1 MKSAALIR
9 CYFVAL
15 LLFGS
20 WLLFRAQWDALDTRL
35 FFYFNQY
42 LTPAH
47 PRFVNILALTNA
59 RFFDSIIFCMM
70 LAILA
75 FNLLRHLSVQGF
87 CYWFSIALVM
97 SACSGVATDIIHVM
111 LDYARPSPAYLH
123 DNVHLITTL
132 TDYNVKD
139 AVSNSFPGDH
149 GVHAMIFAA
158 FMLRFANRLWAAVA
172 IVLALLV
179 TCPRI
184 MVGAHAFSDVYV
196 GSLTLV
202 LLLTPWFMFTPLQ
215 RWVETQL
222 MGIFNPKSNI

>member
-1 MKSAALIR
+1 MNIAALSR
-9 CYFVAL
+9 CYMAAFL
-15 LLFGS
+15 LLGS
-20 WLLFRAQWDALDTRL
+20 WFILHSQWDALDTGL

-42 LTPAH
+42 LTPEH
-47 PRFVNILALTNA
+47 PLFVKALALTNA
-59 RFFDSIIFCMM
+59 RFFDSIIFCTM
-70 LAILA
+70 LAILVI
-75 FNLLRHLSVQGF
+75 NLVKKLTVRAF
-87 CYWFSIALVM
+87 CYWFSVALVM
-97 SACSGVATDIIHVM
+97 SACSGVATHIIHEM
-111 LDYARPSPAYLH
+111 LEYTRPSPAYLH
-123 DNVHLITTL
+123 DHVHLITAL

-158 FMLRFANRLWAAVA
+158 FMLRFASRPWAAIA

-202 LLLTPWFMFTPLQ
+202 LLLTPWFLFTPLQ
-215 RWVETQL
+215 RWVETRL
-222 MGIFNPKSNI
+222 MGLFRPRPNA